1 MRPEV
6 RTVFHGPSSTFSYVV
21 WDPGTR
27 RAAIVD
33 AALDFDPSSGRSDT
47 ATAQGLVDI
56 VEREDL
62 VVEWILETHAHADHM
77 MAIPFLQ
84 ARFDA
89 PAAIGA
95 GIAVVQRRF
104 RHLFNLGDDFAVDG
118 SQFDHLFADGDTFH
132 VGDIPARVID
142 TPGHTSDHVSYVIG
156 DAVFVGDTLFLPDAG
171 TARCDF
177 PGGDAAMLY
186 RSIGRLFEAL
196 DDDTRM
202 FILHDYG
209 TDRRGPAYE
218 TTVGAQ
224 RRHNIHVGEGATEAG
239 FARLRDGRDA
249 TLPMP
254 VLILPAVQVNVRAGR
269 FPAPEAN
276 GLRYLKIPLDEFRPH
291 WDLPAGAG

>member
-1 MRPEV
+1 MHPEV
-6 RTVFHGPSSTFSYVV
+6 RTVFHEPSSTFSYVV

-33 AALDFDPSSGRSDT
+33 AALDFDPNSGRSDT
-47 ATAQGLVDI
+47 HTAQRLVDI
-56 VEREDL
+56 VEREGL
-62 VVEWILETHAHADHM
+62 TVEWILETHAHADHM

-89 PAAIGA
+89 PAAIGE
-95 GIAVVQRRF
+95 GIRVVQGRF
-104 RHLFNLGDDFAVDG
+104 RHLFNLGDGFAADG
-118 SQFDHLFADGDTFH
+118 SQFDRLFADGDTFN
-132 VGDIPARVID
+132 VGDIPARVIA

-186 RSIGRLFEAL
+186 RSIGRLFAELA
-196 DDDTRM
+196 DDTRM

-209 TDRRGPAYE
+209 TDQRGPAYE
-218 TTVGAQ
+218 TTVGEQ
-224 RRHNIHVGEGATEAG
+224 RRANIHVGEGSTEAG
-239 FARLRDGRDA
+239 YAHLRNERDA
-249 TLPMP
+249 RLPMP

-269 FPAPEAN
+269 FPEPEDN
-276 GLRYLKIPLDEFRPH
+276 GLRYLKIPIDEFRPH
-291 WDLPAGAG
+291 WDLPR